1 MSARG
6 LSRLAASLAV
16 LSLTVFSTA
25 CSDDDDDGTGPVDDP
40 EAALVGTWN
49 ATSFVGLGQDF
60 VAQGMG
66 VTLTLTSSN
75 TYTLAVAN
83 DLIGACDPDPNC
95 SETGTYSATATQ
107 FTFDPGTVDSET
119 FNYTIQGPTLTL
131 TGSIDGTPVTIAFT
145 KA

>member
-16 LSLTVFSTA
+16 LSLAVFSTA
-25 CSDDDDDGTGPVDDP
+25 CSDDDDGTGPVDDP
-40 EAALVGTWN
+40 AAALVGTWN

-75 TYTLAVAN
+75 TFTLAVTN

-95 SETGTYSATATQ
+95 SETGSYAATATQ
-107 FTFDPGTVDSET
+107 LTFDPGTADSEAFT
-119 FNYTIQGPTLTL
+119 YTIQGSALTL
-131 TGSIDGTPVTIAFT
+131 TGSIDGTAVTIAFT

>member
-1 MSARG
+1 MSARR
-6 LSRLAASLAV
+6 LSRFAASLAV
-16 LSLTVFSTA
+16 LSLAVFSTA

-75 TYTLAVAN
+75 TFTFAVTN
-83 DLIGACDPDPNC
+83 DLIGACDPDTAC
-95 SETGTYSATATQ
+95 SETGSYSATASQ
-107 FTFDPGTVDSET
+107 ITFDPGTVDAET
-119 FNYTIQGPTLTL
+119 FTYTIQGSTLTV

-145 KA
+145 RA